1 MGVTAKSNQPSQLK
15 CCHVGLKGREVGWNE
30 ERLLDIKDLQ
40 DWKYSYLTENM
51 CYPLKKGK
59 NDPKGKSLSSI
70 PYGKANS
77 SVAVGQET

>member
-1 MGVTAKSNQPSQLK
+1 MK
-15 CCHVGLKGREVGWNE
+15 KGYWTSRIYRTG
-30 ERLLDIKDLQ
+30 
-40 DWKYSYLTENM
+40 KYSYLTENM

-77 SVAVGQET
+77 SDAVGQET